1 MGKMLVWY
9 VFVLPP
15 PLVFASAVPIELLWL
30 ILDREIG

>member
-15 PLVFASAVPIELLWL
+15 LFFASAVPIELLWL